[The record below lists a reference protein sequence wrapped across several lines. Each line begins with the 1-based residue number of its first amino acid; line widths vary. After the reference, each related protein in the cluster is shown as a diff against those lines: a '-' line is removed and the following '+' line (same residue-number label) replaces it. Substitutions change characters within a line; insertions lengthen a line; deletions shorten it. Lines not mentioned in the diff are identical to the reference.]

1 MSTTAASG
9 SGEPPAGR
17 DYGADKNLPR
27 SGLLE
32 LRRAADAPISVVHDR
47 DICDRLAALSQDG
60 FAPELMWK
68 HVDTQADALREEGAL
83 LRAYFA
89 EHREL
94 PPLNHK
100 KDWVP

>member
-32 LRRAADAPISVVHDR
+32 QGVGGERRYASRAGARSTGTRSLCCWRHRLQALEGVSPKNCLMAAGEVNLQCAFRRSLYAAPSPSSR
-47 DICDRLAALSQDG
+47 
-60 FAPELMWK
+60 
-68 HVDTQADALREEGAL
+68 VDS
-83 LRAYFA
+83 
-89 EHREL
+89 
-94 PPLNHK
+94 
-100 KDWVP
+100 

>member
-32 LRRAADAPISVVHDR
+32 QPV
-47 DICDRLAALSQDG
+47 
-60 FAPELMWK
+60 APELQ
-68 HVDTQADALREEGAL
+68 TAALR
-83 LRAYFA
+83 
-89 EHREL
+89 L
-94 PPLNHK
+94 PLAAR
-100 KDWVP
+100 